1 MISPELLRRFPFFG
15 WIDSDYLR
23 EIALISEEQSY
34 EKEVT
39 LFEEGASADTLYF
52 LITGSVDLFFSARE
66 ETRPASHN
74 DYYSGSIN
82 PGEAFAISA
91 LIEPHIYVATA
102 RTSVPSTIL
111 TIDGKALRN
120 ILDANP
126 GFGYPMMEKIAR
138 VALQRLTTTRIQL
151 AAAWS

>member
-15 WIDSDYLR
+15 WIDPNYLR

-34 EKEVT
+34 EKDVT
-39 LFEEGASADTLYF
+39 LFEEGASADTLFF
-52 LITGSVDLFFSARE
+52 LVTGSVDLFFSARE
-66 ETRPASHN
+66 ETRPDTHK

-91 LIEPHIYVATA
+91 LIAPHIYVATA
-102 RTSVPSTIL
+102 RTSAPSIIL
-111 TIDGKALRN
+111 NIDGKALRKL
-120 ILDANP
+120 LDANP
-126 GFGYPMMEKIAR
+126 ALGYRMMEQIAR